1 MNLLAAAPAD
11 SVRAAAAGGPAR
23 GDAAQPQRGAD
34 LPAGLAVRLLEG
46 WQNNARTALQ
56 WLHRDWLMA
65 ALGWAPGIVP
75 GTAAGRAAQTALAS
89 VAPDVLDVNATRA
102 AHGLHGAAVGSPYGQ
117 ANGQPF
123 GEPSET
129 ALAALLSRCDA
140 ACSLA
145 VLRVLLPAPPS
156 LEILC
161 TVPAA
166 RLDALPVETG
176 LRVLRMQ
183 ALLARRSEMR
193 RLIDRAT
200 RMRLAGWIGCKLDEL
215 LAVAAPEPQTLA
227 DTQRARA
234 AARPLALLSADELAF
249 EGLAL
254 LPRGGGTAPATTT
267 ATAAATATAA
277 TQATPPC
284 PLLRLALPRS
294 AAAQPAVNAPS
305 DAECDDTFALLSL
318 SIATFLPEYAW

>member
-1 MNLLAAAPAD
+1 
-11 SVRAAAAGGPAR
+11 
-23 GDAAQPQRGAD
+23 
-34 LPAGLAVRLLEG
+34 
-46 WQNNARTALQ
+46 
-56 WLHRDWLMA
+56 
-65 ALGWAPGIVP
+65 
-75 GTAAGRAAQTALAS
+75 

-254 LPRGGGTAPATTT
+254 LPRGGGTA
-267 ATAAATATAA
+267 TAAAT
-277 TQATPPC
+277 ATPPC

-294 AAAQPAVNAPS
+294 AAAQSAVNAPS